1 MPREKIR
8 FLVDEKGRKKSVV
21 LPIKDYQALVEDLAG
36 MAVIAVRNG
45 DPTQSLDMV
54 RKNLEEK
61 WLNTIF
67 AQEP

>member
-21 LPIKDYQALVEDLAG
+21 LPMKEYQALVEDLAD
-36 MAVIAVRNG
+36 MAVIAERNG
-45 DPTQSLDMV
+45 DPTRSLDLV

-61 WLNTIF
+61 WLNTISK
-67 AQEP
+67 

>member
-21 LPIKDYQALVEDLAG
+21 LPIKVYQALVEDLAD
-36 MAVIAVRNG
+36 MAVIAERNG
-45 DPTQSLDMV
+45 DPTQSLDLV

-61 WLNTIF
+61 WLNTISK
-67 AQEP
+67 

>member
-21 LPIKDYQALVEDLAG
+21 LPIKDYRALVEDLADMG
-36 MAVIAVRNG
+36 VIAERNG
-45 DPTQSLDMV
+45 DPTQSLDLV

-61 WLNTIF
+61 WLNTISK
-67 AQEP
+67 

>member
-21 LPIKDYQALVEDLAG
+21 LPIKDYQALLEDLAD
-36 MAVIAVRNG
+36 MAVIAERNG
-45 DPTQSLDMV
+45 DPTQSLDLV

-61 WLNTIF
+61 WLNTISK
-67 AQEP
+67 

>member
-21 LPIKDYQALVEDLAG
+21 LPIKDYQALVEDLAD
-36 MAVIAVRNG
+36 MAVIAERNG
-45 DPTQSLDMV
+45 DPTQSLDLV

-61 WLNTIF
+61 WLHTISK
-67 AQEP
+67 

>member
-21 LPIKDYQALVEDLAG
+21 LPMKEYQALVEDLAD
-36 MAVIAVRNG
+36 MAVIAERNG
-45 DPTQSLDMV
+45 DPTQSLDLV

-61 WLNTIF
+61 RQNTISK
-67 AQEP
+67 

>member
-21 LPIKDYQALVEDLAG
+21 LPIKDYQALVEDLAD
-36 MAVIAVRNG
+36 MAVIVERNG

-61 WLNTIF
+61 WLNTISK
-67 AQEP
+67 

>member
-21 LPIKDYQALVEDLAG
+21 LPMKEYQALVEDLAD
-36 MAVIAVRNG
+36 MAVIAERNG
-45 DPTQSLDMV
+45 DPTQSLDLV

-61 WLNTIF
+61 WLNTISK
-67 AQEP
+67 

>member
-21 LPIKDYQALVEDLAG
+21 LPIKDYQALVEDLADL
-36 MAVIAVRNG
+36 AVIAERTG
-45 DPTQSLDMV
+45 DPTQSLDLV

-61 WLNTIF
+61 WLNTISK
-67 AQEP
+67 

>member
-21 LPIKDYQALVEDLAG
+21 LPIKEYQALVEDLAD
-36 MAVIAVRNG
+36 MAVIAERNG
-45 DPTQSLDMV
+45 DPTQSLDLV

-61 WLNTIF
+61 WLNTISK
-67 AQEP
+67 

>member
-21 LPIKDYQALVEDLAG
+21 LPIKDYQAPVEDLAD
-36 MAVIAVRNG
+36 MAVIAERNG
-45 DPTQSLDMV
+45 DPTQSLDLV

-61 WLNTIF
+61 WLNTI
-67 AQEP
+67 PK

>member
-21 LPIKDYQALVEDLAG
+21 LPIKDYQALVEDLVD
-36 MAVIAVRNG
+36 MAVIAERNG
-45 DPTQSLDMV
+45 DPTESLDLV

-61 WLNTIF
+61 WLNTISK
-67 AQEP
+67 

>member
-21 LPIKDYQALVEDLAG
+21 LPIKNYQALVEDLAD
-36 MAVIAVRNG
+36 MAVIAERNG
-45 DPTQSLDMV
+45 DPTQSLDLV

-61 WLNTIF
+61 WLNTISK
-67 AQEP
+67 

>member
-21 LPIKDYQALVEDLAG
+21 LPIKDYQALVEDLPD
-36 MAVIAVRNG
+36 MAVIAERNG
-45 DPTQSLDMV
+45 DPAQSLDLV

-61 WLNTIF
+61 WLNTISK
-67 AQEP
+67 

>member
-21 LPIKDYQALVEDLAG
+21 LPIKDYQALVEDLAD
-36 MAVIAVRNG
+36 MAVIAERNG
-45 DPTQSLDMV
+45 DPTQSLDLV

-61 WLNTIF
+61 WLNTI
-67 AQEP
+67 PK

>member
-21 LPIKDYQALVEDLAG
+21 LPIKDYQALVEDLAD
-36 MAVIAVRNG
+36 MALIAERNG
-45 DPTQSLDMV
+45 EPTQSLDLV

-61 WLNTIF
+61 WLNTISK
-67 AQEP
+67 

>member
-21 LPIKDYQALVEDLAG
+21 LPIKDYQALVEDLAD
-36 MAVIAVRNG
+36 MAVIAERNG
-45 DPTQSLDMV
+45 DPAQSLDLV

-61 WLNTIF
+61 WLNTISK
-67 AQEP
+67 